1 MHTTKDIFRLAATWS
16 YAPARSMPLKP
27 QPSPD
32 EWHLP
37 VEHYEQHAPGEGAG
51 CLGWNKGDPHL
62 RWACGTSGRG
72 GGFLTHVQIHGLQG
86 AEKAHEK
93 WEHPYLPPERWGTQS
108 LGKKGE
114 WLQSAGPVRGA
125 STRVHW
131 WEPVHL
137 RVPIC
142 LCTCVCV
149 WLEHLGI
156 SYGTA
161 FRNLLVFLNIL

>member
-1 MHTTKDIFRLAATWS
+1 MLLLAPCHWS
-16 YAPARSMPLKP
+16 LSLA
-27 QPSPD
+27 Q
-32 EWHLP
+32 
-37 VEHYEQHAPGEGAG
+37 
-51 CLGWNKGDPHL
+51 
-62 RWACGTSGRG
+62 TSGTCLWSTMSSMHLERGLAVWGETRGTHTSGEHVGLREG